1 MIRKAGASDPLV
13 EACAEAAELLRTLG
27 VANPMEQLRPVF
39 ARVRKRWA
47 GERVYIA
54 QHDAAEREA
63 RDQAIQTGIAAGVPT
78 KTIAAQV
85 GVHPTTVWRKAT
97 KEWEL

>member
-1 MIRKAGASDPLV
+1 MTRQVGASDPLA
-13 EACAEAAELLRTLG
+13 EACVEVAALLCALG
-27 VANPMEQLRPVF
+27 VANPMERLRPVF
-39 ARVRKRWA
+39 ARVRQRWA

-54 QHDAAEREA
+54 QYDAVEREA
-63 RDQAIQTGIAAGVPT
+63 RDQAIKTGIAAGVPI
-78 KTIAAQV
+78 KTIAARA